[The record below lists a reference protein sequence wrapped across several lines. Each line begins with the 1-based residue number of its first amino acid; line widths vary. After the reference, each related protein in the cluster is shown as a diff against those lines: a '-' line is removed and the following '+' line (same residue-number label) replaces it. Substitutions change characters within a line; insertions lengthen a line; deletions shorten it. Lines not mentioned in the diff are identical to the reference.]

1 MSNSHVD
8 EPDQPP
14 ADDLGD
20 RIEDAFDKIDD
31 YLKMTR
37 SKGLIRRYFAMNAF
51 DGAMTSLGVVI
62 GSYIAGIENPRSVME
77 VLILGGV
84 AMMISGFMGTYMV
97 ESAERRRSLNE
108 LRERGELR
116 VDDPELLRATRFVT
130 VFAAVVDGSAPF
142 LASLPSLLPFVLVI
156 YGFVEIH
163 FAFALAVAMM
173 LVTLFMVGAFLG
185 RISDTNLV
193 YSGLKMVVAGA
204 IVAMIAL
211 ILGQ

>member
-1 MSNSHVD
+1 VSNPNVE

-14 ADDLGD
+14 VDDLGD
-20 RIEDAFDKIDD
+20 KIKDTFDKIDE

-77 VLILGGV
+77 VIILSGI
-84 AMMISGFMGTYMV
+84 AMMISGFTGTYMV
-97 ESAERRRSLNE
+97 ESAERRRSLND
-108 LRERGELR
+108 LRERGELQ
-116 VDDPELLRATRFVT
+116 VDESVFLRAVRFVT

-142 LASLPSLLPFVLVI
+142 LASLPSLLPFTLAV

-163 FAFALAVAMM
+163 FAFALAVASM
-173 LVTLFMVGAFLG
+173 LVTLFMLGAFLG
-185 RISDTNLV
+185 RISDTSLV
-193 YSGLKMVVAGA
+193 FSGLKMVVAGA
-204 IVAMIAL
+204 IVAIIAL
-211 ILGQ
+211 VLGQ